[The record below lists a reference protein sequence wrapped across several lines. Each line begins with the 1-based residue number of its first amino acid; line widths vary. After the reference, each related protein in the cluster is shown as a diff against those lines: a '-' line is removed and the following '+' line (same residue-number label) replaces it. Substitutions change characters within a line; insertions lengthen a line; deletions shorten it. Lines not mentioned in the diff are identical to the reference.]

1 MWQED
6 KKDVEYWSN
15 FYKQFA
21 EEKPSSFAQF
31 VEDYIP
37 NSKKYCNMLEF
48 GCGNGRDL
56 RYFASKGHMIYG
68 VDLACTPE
76 IGRNYVINV
85 GDFTNLPRFN
95 NVGMIYSRFTMHSVD
110 EAGEDRVLQWVTDN
124 LASDDLFCVEARTI
138 RDSIYGVGVKVAEH
152 TYISDHFRRFID
164 PVKFLDKMSYSFNV
178 AYFLEDKNL
187 SPYKDENPTLMRII
201 AKRK

>member
-15 FYKQFA
+15 FYKEFS
-21 EEKPSSFAQF
+21 EEKPSLFAEF
-31 VEDYIP
+31 VENFIP
-37 NSKKYCNMLEF
+37 NSKKFCNMIEL

-56 RYFASKGHMIYG
+56 KYFASKGHMIYG

-76 IGRNYVINV
+76 IGRNYVINI
-85 GDFTNLPRFN
+85 GDFTNLPKFN
-95 NVGMIYSRFTMHSVD
+95 RIDIIYSRFTIHSID
-110 EAGEDRVLQWVTDN
+110 ENDEDKVLQWATDN

-138 RDSIYGVGVKVAEH
+138 RDSIYGVGTKVAEH
-152 TYISDHFRRFID
+152 SYISDHFRRFID
-164 PVKFLDKMSYSFNV
+164 PNIFKSKLKDFDIL
-178 AYFLEDKNL
+178 YFVEDKNL

-201 AKRK
+201 ARKK